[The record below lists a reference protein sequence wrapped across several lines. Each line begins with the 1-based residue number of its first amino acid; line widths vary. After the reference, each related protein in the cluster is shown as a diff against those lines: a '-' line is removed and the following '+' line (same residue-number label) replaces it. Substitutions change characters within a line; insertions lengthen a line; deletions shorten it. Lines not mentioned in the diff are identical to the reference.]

1 MNPYKIMILNL
12 GSTSYKFKLYRIAV
26 DTSGQDSFAEEL
38 IAEGAFERIGT
49 SGKCL
54 IRTKQQDWEEE
65 RAFSDHLEAFLF
77 SIQWLSENW
86 ILSSLVELDAIGF
99 KSVHAGEV
107 SGVELLMRK
116 F

>member
-12 GSTSYKFKLYRIAV
+12 GSTSYKFKLYRIAR
-26 DTSGQDSFAEEL
+26 DASGQDYFTEEL

-65 RAFSDHLEAFLF
+65 RAFSDH
-77 SIQWLSENW
+77 
-86 ILSSLVELDAIGF
+86 
-99 KSVHAGEV
+99 
-107 SGVELLMRK
+107 
-116 F
+116 